1 VIADYTVILGQAE
14 APAPPASTA
23 ANPGIFPT
31 PPPMAGLGAGAVA
44 GGITF
49 TGLFIALVIAFIA
62 VKIYKSKVKDIVLGV
77 CIGVLGA
84 GGFVGAIAWT
94 LIGIAVQLIKSL
106 SSAVG

>member
-1 VIADYTVILGQAE
+1 MTPILALMTNYAVLAQT
-14 APAPPASTA
+14 APPAA
-23 ANPGIFPT
+23 DPGFLPT

-49 TGLFIALVIAFIA
+49 TGLFVALVVAFIA
-62 VKIYKSKVKDIVLGV
+62 VKVYKAKVSSIILGT

-94 LIGIAVQLIKSL
+94 LIGIAVQMIKSL
-106 SSAVG
+106 SGALG